1 MIGPWLAVALL
12 AGSWLVGL
20 GYLQAPQWI
29 AWAVVL
35 ALGTLRLAGTPWRW
49 PRRAEM
55 AVAALLCVPAVIF
68 LPWPYRA
75 APLALAAGLVLPL
88 ASIPRAWSGPLGRGL
103 AASGLVLLAQGAA
116 IAAYSAWTARA
127 HDLPRPLVSLAG
139 GVMSLVGA
147 DGAVDGTELAI
158 HSLRHVHRL
167 PVTWELL
174 VDPASVLFLVGGLA
188 LLAFVAHSERS
199 DPPRWKPWLQR
210 AAALALGVAV
220 WLPVRAGLL
229 AATVVHRAARTD
241 AAERLNLLDQFLS
254 PWVSVALVVPEALFA
269 WRLVR
274 LPLPAVAEEAD
285 ASPATPS
292 PRTWRSAGALGLVVL
307 AGAIV
312 AFAWQWSPVG
322 DRQGGRVMVVE
333 RHSTWE
339 PTDRRYDTESYGEE
353 ASYTYGAIYDYC
365 GQFYTM
371 SRLGRDEPIDA
382 DRLRQCDVLVIKT
395 ITERYAPDEV
405 QAVREFV
412 EQGGAL
418 LLIAE
423 HTDRR
428 IQTPYA
434 NDLASQFGFKFRQDL
449 LFRVGNPYEQTYQ
462 VPRVPHPIVQ
472 DLPPTV
478 FAVSCSIDPGVSA
491 GTAVVRDRALWSLAP
506 DYHADN
512 YFPEA
517 ELRAEGRFGPF
528 IQLWAATYGRGRVV
542 AWTDSTIFSNFCTFE
557 PGKAE
562 LMLGMLEWLNH
573 RSLFDRRPVRLA
585 VGLAA
590 FGVALAMVATGLR
603 LGRAAPLAKA
613 SSSGPAWLVLLA
625 AGLAGGIAG
634 SWAVIVVHRH
644 SMRLPSPER
653 PLPLL
658 VIDRTV
664 SEVPLAIDGFTDKG
678 GGLGYGLLEQWIPR
692 LGYVTTR
699 RSGPAAFSGDVL
711 VVISPT
717 RSVPEDYRQRLVQY
731 VEQGGKLLVIDAIGS
746 PGTTANSLLQPFG
759 MSVRH
764 STSRQGVLALADGW
778 PALAVEGACEIV
790 GGEPFAWVD
799 SLPVAARKRHG
810 QGEVMAVGFGL
821 EWNDRSFGGHW
832 MREPTP
838 EEKQRFDLF
847 FATVRALVGNT
858 AVRSAE
864 PPSRPQ
870 EARRYPTRP
879 IRLTERR
886 SL

>member
-1 MIGPWLAVALL
+1 LVLVVPPALL
-12 AGSWLVGL
+12 AG
-20 GYLQAPQWI
+20 
-29 AWAVVL
+29 
-35 ALGTLRLAGTPWRW
+35 
-49 PRRAEM
+49 
-55 AVAALLCVPAVIF
+55 
-68 LPWPYRA
+68 
-75 APLALAAGLVLPL
+75 
-88 ASIPRAWSGPLGRGL
+88 
-103 AASGLVLLAQGAA
+103 
-116 IAAYSAWTARA
+116 
-127 HDLPRPLVSLAG
+127 
-139 GVMSLVGA
+139 
-147 DGAVDGTELAI
+147 
-158 HSLRHVHRL
+158 
-167 PVTWELL
+167 
-174 VDPASVLFLVGGLA
+174 
-188 LLAFVAHSERS
+188 
-199 DPPRWKPWLQR
+199 
-210 AAALALGVAV
+210 
-220 WLPVRAGLL
+220 
-229 AATVVHRAARTD
+229 
-241 AAERLNLLDQFLS
+241 
-254 PWVSVALVVPEALFA
+254 
-269 WRLVR
+269 RLVR
-274 LPLPAVAEEAD
+274 LRPPAAVEEA
-285 ASPATPS
+285 AAPCATPS
-292 PRTWRSAGALGLVVL
+292 PRPWHAAAAVGLILL
-307 AGAIV
+307 AAAIV

-322 DRQGGRVMVVE
+322 ARQGGRVMVVE

-339 PTDRRYDTESYGEE
+339 PTDRPYDTESYGEE
-353 ASYTYGAIYDYC
+353 ASYTYGAIYNYC
-365 GQFYTM
+365 SQFYAM
-371 SRLGRDEPIDA
+371 SRLGRNEPMDA
-382 DRLRQCDVLVIKT
+382 DRLRPCDVLVIKT

-449 LFRVGNPYEQTYQ
+449 LFRVGSPYEQTYCP
-462 VPRVPHPIVQ
+462 PRVPHPIVQ

-478 FAVSCSIDPGVSA
+478 FAVSCSIDPGVSP
-491 GTAVVRDRALWSLAP
+491 GTAVIRGGGLWSLAP

-517 ELRAEGRFGPF
+517 EMRAEARFGPF

-573 RSLFDRRPVRLA
+573 RSLFDRRPVRVA
-585 VGLAA
+585 AGLAA
-590 FGVALAMVATGLR
+590 FAIAVALASTGVL
-603 LGRAAPLAKA
+603 LGRRGQSAKA
-613 SSSGPAWLVLLA
+613 SSRGPAWLVLLA
-625 AGLAGGIAG
+625 AGLAGGTAG
-634 SWAVIVVHRH
+634 SWAVTAVHRQ

-653 PLPLL
+653 PLPLV

-664 SEVPLAIDGFTDKG
+664 SEVALAVDGFTDKG
-678 GGLGYGLLEQWIPR
+678 GGLGFGLLEQWVPR

-699 RSGPAAFSGDVL
+699 RSGPAAFSGDAL

-759 MSVRH
+759 LSVRH

-778 PALAVEGACEIV
+778 PALPVEGACEIV

-838 EEKQRFDLF
+838 EEKQRFDLLF
-847 FATVRALVGNT
+847 TTL
-858 AVRSAE
+858 
-864 PPSRPQ
+864 
-870 EARRYPTRP
+870 
-879 IRLTERR
+879 R
-886 SL
+886 SLIQSGR